1 MTSSIRV
8 GLGYDSHRFVAGRRL
23 VLGGVE
29 IPYRMGLE
37 GHSDADALSHAV
49 ADAVLGACALG
60 DLGEHFP
67 PGDPRWADC
76 SSLSLLAD
84 VAAKARAAGYRIVNV
99 DSVLVAQEPR
109 LKQHRQAMR
118 EALARTLDIEL
129 EAMSVK
135 LKSAEGM
142 GALGRVE
149 GVAAHAVV
157 GVARTTDAD

>member
-1 MTSSIRV
+1 MKTAVILLSG
-8 GLGYDSHRFVAGRRL
+8 GLDSAT
-23 VLGGVE
+23 
-29 IPYRMGLE
+29 
-37 GHSDADALSHAV
+37 
-49 ADAVLGACALG
+49 C
-60 DLGEHFP
+60 
-67 PGDPRWADC
+67 
-76 SSLSLLAD
+76 LAI
-84 VAAKARAAGYRIVNV
+84 ARAAGYRIVNV

-109 LKQHRQAMR
+109 LKPHREAMR

-157 GVARTTDAD
+157 AVARTRDAD